1 MGDREVYEKACSAYN
16 GERFK
21 ALFEGQDLQNNH
33 SNSDMSLMHYLAFWC
48 NGDKDQM
55 LRMFSSSGLYRRNKS
70 PEYYEYTANKAIET
84 TPERYTPKVQS
95 APKKPANGNNSGGN
109 GKR

>member
-1 MGDREVYEKACSAYN
+1 MLLKNNKPCTKLKFYN
-16 GERFK
+16 K
-21 ALFEGQDLQNNH
+21 LFL
-33 SNSDMSLMHYLAFWC
+33 W
-48 NGDKDQM
+48 KP
-55 LRMFSSSGLYRRNKS
+55 KS

-95 APKKPANGNNSGGN
+95 ALKKPANGNNSGGN